1 MKEVIREDLE
11 KLIKLHE
18 VPGVAVINL
27 NTAGEITINSAGHTR
42 RTDLAETNGARAIIS
57 STLFQLASVSKMLT
71 AWLVVE
77 LAEQKILELDQQ
89 YHLPMAKGYAP
100 KGVTLRQLLC
110 HRGGFSKNIGFA
122 GETAVRSEDA
132 GREVA
137 DGCIAS
143 FNPSTIG
150 CFQYSGCSYWFVQQV
165 LEQLLEQQFNDLLQQ
180 WICRPCGMVNTT
192 TTPPNEGEPCVA
204 RGHDANGTE
213 LIGGWRRFPGVE
225 AAAGIW
231 TSAADIGCL
240 LQALLLDKEKLKQ
253 VSCLTNA
260 TNLMNGQ
267 FDNGYHL
274 GVLVDNTTRG
284 VLISHKGLNPGY
296 QAVVRMNLQRKT
308 ACFILTNKEGCD
320 AVCNPLLRDVL

>member
-1 MKEVIREDLE
+1 MKGVFREDLE
-11 KLIKLHE
+11 KLIKLHA

-27 NTAGEITINSAGHTR
+27 NTAGDITINAAGHTR
-42 RTDLAETNGARAIIS
+42 RTDAAETNGVRAIKS

-77 LAEQKILELDQQ
+77 LAEHKILELDQQ
-89 YHLPMAKGYAP
+89 HHLPMAEGYAP
-100 KGVTLRQLLC
+100 EGVTLRQLLC

-122 GETAVRSEDA
+122 GEIAVISEDA
-132 GREVA
+132 GRVVA
-137 DGCIAS
+137 NGCIAS
-143 FNPSTIG
+143 FNPNTIG

-165 LEQLLEQQFNDLLQQ
+165 LEQLLDQRFNDLLQQ
-180 WICRPCGMVNTT
+180 WICRPCGMVHTT
-192 TTPPNEGEPCVA
+192 TTPPNEGEPSVA

-213 LIGGWRRFPGVE
+213 LIGGWRRFPAVE

-240 LQALLLDKEKLKQ
+240 LQAMLLEKEKLKH

-260 TNLMNGQ
+260 TNLMDGQ
-267 FDNGYHL
+267 IGNGYHL
-274 GVLVDNTTRG
+274 GVLVDHTTRG

-308 ACFILTNKEGCD
+308 ACVILTNKEGCD